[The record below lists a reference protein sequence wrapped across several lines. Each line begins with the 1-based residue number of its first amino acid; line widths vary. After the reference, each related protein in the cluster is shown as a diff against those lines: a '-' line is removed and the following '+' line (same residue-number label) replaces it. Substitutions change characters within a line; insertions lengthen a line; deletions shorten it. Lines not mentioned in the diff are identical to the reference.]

1 MITIRE
7 NSLSKTCDHIASFD
21 ERSFE
26 MKKYLA
32 FLLAVIMALACIA
45 SGCGQSKEVEADAST
60 GAVSISLLNIKSEV
74 DSQLQA
80 LAQQYQKETGI
91 TVNVISTQSGVDA
104 QATLKGSYL
113 ADQMPD
119 IIACE
124 SSGFANWEG
133 LLVDMSDQDWAKR
146 TDAAYI
152 DSTYGTLG
160 FPYTTEAI
168 GLAYN
173 ADILGKAGIDPA
185 TITGPE
191 SMRKAF
197 ETLDAKKSELG
208 LTAVIGYCA
217 EPENLGWS
225 AGNHIMGAYI
235 DSGLARSDTTYIDL
249 LSNGGGIDDSR
260 FTHFAEMIGLFNEFS
275 DPALLVNGTYNDQVL
290 GFASGKYAFI
300 TQGSWI
306 GATLTGDDLSEY
318 SAAGNFLVGMIPYA
332 FEEGMDTILTS
343 APSWWAVSKEGNVE
357 AALAFLQWCSE
368 DNGQKILVE
377 QAGFASPFVD
387 CKYVASDPFASVISS
402 YISSGKTS
410 SWHWMEMAEGLGQNG
425 FSYAFQNFAK
435 GDTDVTGFLKEIKK
449 IASEW
454 YSKL

>member
-1 MITIRE
+1 
-7 NSLSKTCDHIASFD
+7 
-21 ERSFE
+21 

-32 FLLAVIMALACIA
+32 LCLATVTAFACIA
-45 SGCGQSKEVEADAST
+45 SGCGQSKEVEADASA
-60 GAVSISLLNIKSEV
+60 GATSISLFNIKSEV
-74 DSQLQA
+74 DSQIQA
-80 LAQQYQKETGI
+80 LAQQYEKETGV
-91 TVNVISTQSGVDA
+91 TVNVISSPSGVDS
-104 QATLKGSYL
+104 QATLKGYYL
-113 ADQMPD
+113 SDQMPD

-124 SSGFANWEG
+124 SAGFENWEG

-173 ADILGKAGIDPA
+173 ADILAKAGVDPA
-185 TITGPE
+185 SITGPE

-197 ETLDAKKSELG
+197 ETIDSKKSELG
-208 LTAVIGYCA
+208 LKAVIGYCA

-235 DSGLARSDTTYIDL
+235 DSGLDRTDTTYIDL
-249 LSNGGGIDDSR
+249 LSNGGGIDDTR

-275 DPALLVNGTYNDQVL
+275 DPNLLVDGTYNDQVL

-306 GATLTGDDLSEY
+306 GATLTGDDQAEY
-318 SAAGNFLVGMIPYA
+318 AAAGSFTVGMAPYA
-332 FEEGMDTILTS
+332 FEEGIDTILTS
-343 APSWWAVSKEGNVE
+343 APSWWAVPKEGNVE
-357 AALAFLQWCSE
+357 AAIAFLQWCSE
-368 DNGQKILVE
+368 DSAQKILVE

-387 CKYVASDPFASVISS
+387 CKYVASDPFAPVISS
-402 YISSGKTS
+402 YISAGKTS
-410 SWHWMEMAEGLGQNG
+410 SWHWMEMASGLGQNG
-425 FSYAFQNFAK
+425 FSFAFQKFAK
-435 GDTDVTGFLKEIKK
+435 GDIDVSGFVQEIKK
-449 IASEW
+449 IASDW
-454 YSKL
+454 YAKL